1 MLKKI
6 HSVAICVACC
16 IGSSVAT
23 DVLAMETGFASYY
36 SDRFQGRKTASG
48 EEYDRNRLTAAHRTL
63 PIGSQI
69 EVTNLN
75 NQSSVIVTINDRGP
89 YSGKLSIDLSYAAAK
104 EIGLLNAGVAPVAIN
119 ILNAKNSD
127 IEKAIPS
134 EELFEFNQLAKAEE
148 VEEAEEEVVS
158 PEKTTVPNMASTPN
172 NKVSLSKKQVKS
184 SASEKK
190 IKTKLDNSKHKEVTA
205 SKKGVK
211 AKKSVKSEN
220 SNHKNTAKPEK
231 ASKAKKA
238 AKPDANKHK
247 EAAKSGKTVKAKK
260 AGNSKHKTETK
271 TAVKAKKKAAH

>member
-6 HSVAICVACC
+6 RSVAICVACC

-158 PEKTTVPNMASTPN
+158 PEKTTVPKMASTP

-190 IKTKLDNSKHKEVTA
+190 IKTKLDNSKHKEVTE
-205 SKKGVK
+205 SKKAVK
-211 AKKSVKSEN
+211 AKKSDKSEDGK
-220 SNHKNTAKPEK
+220 HKNSAKPEK
-231 ASKAKKA
+231 TSKAKKA

-247 EAAKSGKTVKAKK
+247 EAAKSGKTVKVKK